1 MAVSDKHPIL
11 AGIVSVLKQAAGPA
25 RRDLLIVLFTI
36 MFVATFFA
44 PRAVVTVATGDAGV
58 LWYRFGGGVAP
69 QPLNDGLHIIFPWN
83 RIYSYY
89 MRERNDT
96 HSYKAI
102 TKDGITVDCQITLLY
117 HLVRENLPLLHQQI
131 GLDYVEVQLLPAI
144 GAEVRR
150 TIANYSVDSLYGA
163 ERHQIE
169 EEILSDIVGAP
180 DNGIA
185 GKGNVQPTDLLF
197 ADEIHIR
204 AVQLPEELSQAILEK
219 ARQQQLALG
228 YTYRLDR
235 ERLEAQRKEVEAG
248 GIAKFQQMVQQGISP
263 TYLQWRGIE
272 ATLQLATSPNAK
284 VVVIGGKDGLP
295 LILNQAGAA
304 ARTSEQQ
311 NGATAGPGGST
322 GTTGRAPTSPSP
334 RR

>member
-11 AGIVSVLKQAAGPA
+11 AGVFGWLKQAAGPA

-44 PRAVVTVATGDAGV
+44 PRVAITVATGDAGV

-69 QPLNDGLHIIFPWN
+69 QPLNDGLHIIFPWD

-89 MRERNDT
+89 IRERNDT

-150 TIANYSVDSLYGA
+150 AIANYSVDSLYGA

-284 VVVIGGKDGLP
+284 VVVIGGKDGLQF
-295 LILNQAGAA
+295 ILNQAGAA

-322 GTTGRAPTSPSP
+322 GTPGRAPTSPSP